1 MKKFYTIL
9 FLIPIL
15 ILTGCQKSDTAS
27 NPVTGDETG
36 TVIING
42 EVVDFSTGSPVAN
55 AAISLTGISNDT
67 TINKSAVSDGNGKYT
82 FEFTIKAGLEL
93 ALVARKEGFTSDT
106 TKVFAVANRTI
117 NASKLLLKASG
128 GGGGTG
134 TRNPA
139 SIYLF
144 GTSVPNIGIK
154 GAGGLESVQ
163 LVFQAVDSLGI
174 ALDLDNAV
182 NVGFVLAAS
191 PGSGTVL
198 NPPSTRTDANGQA
211 SVVLTSGTKAGVVQV
226 TASISLGSR
235 IISSNPVA
243 VTIHGGLPDLA
254 HFSCVPAK
262 VNIPGYNIF
271 GVEDIITAYVG
282 DKYSNPVRPGTA
294 VYFSTEG
301 GIIQGSALTSTLG
314 VASVTLYSAN
324 PLPNHPVFGPGFA
337 AVTAAT
343 TDESFATIR
352 QSTLVL
358 FSGVPIIN
366 CSPFGFDIPNGGSQL
381 FNYTVMDQNGNPL
394 TEGTSITV
402 AGEGKDFTLTGD
414 KEVTLPDTQSRAWTT
429 FSFTVAD
436 ALDTVVAVNRLVIT
450 IKSNGDNGKGSL
462 VFSGIVR

>member
-1 MKKFYTIL
+1 MKKFYTL
-9 FLIPIL
+9 LLLIPIL
-15 ILTGCQKSDTAS
+15 LFTGCQKSDTAS

-36 TVIING
+36 VVIING

-55 AAISLTGISNDT
+55 AAISLTGSSSDT
-67 TINKSAVSDGNGKYT
+67 SINKSAVSDASGKYT
-82 FEFTIKAGLEL
+82 FEFTLKAGLEL
-93 ALVARKEGFTSDT
+93 AVVARKEGFVSDS

-117 NASKLLLKASG
+117 TASKLLLKATGSG
-128 GGGGTG
+128 GSG

-139 SIYLF
+139 SLYLL
-144 GTSVPNIGIK
+144 GTSVPKIGIK

-163 LVFQAVDSLGI
+163 LVFQVVDSLGV

-198 NPPSTRTDANGQA
+198 NPPSTRTNADGQA

-226 TASISLGSR
+226 TAAISVGTK
-235 IISSNPVA
+235 IITSNPVA

-254 HFSCVPAK
+254 HFSCVPAIL
-262 VNIPGYNIF
+262 NIPGYNIY

-301 GIIQGSALTSTLG
+301 GIIEGSALTSTLG
-314 VASVTLYSAN
+314 AASVTLYSAN

-337 AVTAAT
+337 AITAAT
-343 TDESFATIR
+343 IDESFATIR

-358 FSGVPIIN
+358 FSGIPLIN
-366 CSPFGFDIPNGGSQL
+366 CSPFGFDIPNGSSQL

-402 AGEGKDFTLTGD
+402 EGEGKDFILTGD

-429 FSFTVAD
+429 FSFSVSDAVDTVA
-436 ALDTVVAVNRLVIT
+436 AVNRLVIT
-450 IKSNGDNGKGSL
+450 IKSDGENGKSTL
-462 VFSGIVR
+462 IFSGIVR